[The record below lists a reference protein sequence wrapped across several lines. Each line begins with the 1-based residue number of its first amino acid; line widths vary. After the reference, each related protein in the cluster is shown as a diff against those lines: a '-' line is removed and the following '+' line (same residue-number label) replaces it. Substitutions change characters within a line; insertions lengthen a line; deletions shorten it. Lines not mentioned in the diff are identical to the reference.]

1 VNASV
6 AARAA
11 VSRMTRVASAES
23 PAGREAAILRSRS
36 RLVDSSVVMA
46 EDLRCDGPQGRTP
59 EGFSPDFQICLPY
72 RGLFVWHVRT
82 DEVVADPNQVLFV
95 SGGEAFS
102 LTQPRGRCYAELIIT
117 PCAETLAEIMHTSG
131 ARLAFHPL
139 FRRRSFRASPPL
151 QRLRSE
157 FLARSASEGVDELHR
172 EEAALALLR
181 VSVTVESRRN
191 ELAVRTR
198 RLVGRAKEYL
208 EANLACQI
216 RLVDVARAVG
226 ASPAYLTNVFSQL
239 EGVALHRYLMQ
250 LRLARALV
258 ELPHTDDLT
267 GLAFDLGF
275 SSHSH
280 FTAAFRRA
288 FHCTPSQYR
297 AENRSRVGRRA
308 AAALACRLV
317 S

>member
-1 VNASV
+1 MNASV
-6 AARAA
+6 DARVPVPRIA
-11 VSRMTRVASAES
+11 
-23 PAGREAAILRSRS
+23 PAGLEPAVVHRRS
-36 RLVDSSVVMA
+36 RLVNSTVLMA
-46 EDLRCDGPQGRTP
+46 EDLRCEDSRRRTP

-82 DEVVADPNQVLFV
+82 DEVVADANQVLFV
-95 SGGEAFS
+95 TGGEAFS
-102 LTQPRGRCYAELIIT
+102 LSQPRGRGYAELIIT
-117 PCAETLAEIMHTSG
+117 PCADTLAEMLHVSD

-139 FRRRSFRASPPL
+139 FRRRSLRAPSTL

-157 FLARSASEGVDELHR
+157 FLTMSAGDGDPLHQ
-172 EEAALALLR
+172 EEAALTLLR
-181 VSVTVESRRN
+181 MSVTVESRRK
-191 ELAVRTR
+191 ELATRTR
-198 RLVGRAKEYL
+198 QLVGRAKEYL
-208 EANLACQI
+208 EANLAHPI

-226 ASPAYLTNVFSQL
+226 ASPAYLTNAFSQL
-239 EGVALHRYLMQ
+239 EGVALHRYLVQ

-258 ELPHTDDLT
+258 EVPHRDDLT

-288 FHCTPSQYR
+288 FHRTPSQFR
-297 AENRSRVGRRA
+297 ADNRSRLRTPGVTRVRSPM
-308 AAALACRLV
+308 V